1 MSDRLGMKVVVVG
14 AGIVGSSVAFRLGQ
28 LGASVTI
35 VDGAF
40 PGAGTSGATFSWLN
54 SFDKSPR
61 AYHQLNLMGMAEHR
75 ALAGELDVDG
85 CVHFDGGLMWER
97 VDPNARHGAP
107 TVVTG
112 HASRAGAASGDL
124 TTELATH
131 GLSARIESCRR
142 LGYLIE
148 ELTPDEARS
157 LEPEIDFG
165 DGDVAIVYAMP
176 NEGWI
181 DARGLAHRLSAAA
194 VDRYG
199 AKLMLGTEVERVD
212 GRGSSG
218 GEVVLRDGTRLA
230 CDVAVNAA
238 GPEAGR
244 LAAASG
250 VNLPVERSLGVMFV
264 TGSAPVRLKHVVHAP
279 GVTMRPDGATRVMVR
294 VARFDSQVQ
303 EGRPWSCDDNRCSEV
318 IAAGARV
325 LPNIRYASIESVRVG
340 VRPIPGDGVSIVGA
354 AGESPHLYH
363 VITHSGAT
371 LGPVL
376 GRLVASDLLLGT
388 PPELA
393 SFRPER
399 FLKSSTVAGR
409 L

>member
-1 MSDRLGMKVVVVG
+1 MNNRLGMTVVVVG
-14 AGIVGSSVAFRLGQ
+14 AGIVGSAVAYRLGQ
-28 LGASVTI
+28 LGAAVTL
-35 VDGAF
+35 VDRAF
-40 PGAGTSGATFSWLN
+40 AGAGTSGATFSWLN
-54 SFDKSPR
+54 SFDKHPR
-61 AYHQLNLMGMAEHR
+61 AYHQLNLMGIAEHR
-75 ALAGELDVDG
+75 ALAGELDVND

-97 VDPNARHGAP
+97 VDLNARQLAP

-112 HASRAGAASGDL
+112 HGAAARAVVGDL

-131 GLSARIESCRR
+131 GLAARIESCRR

-148 ELTPDEARS
+148 ELSPKEAQT

-165 DGDVAIVYAMP
+165 DGDVPVVYAMP

-194 VDRYG
+194 CARYG
-199 AKLMLGTEVERVD
+199 AKLTLGTDVVRVD
-212 GRGSSG
+212 GNGSG
-218 GEVVLRDGTRLA
+218 ADVVLGDGTRIA

-238 GPEAGR
+238 GPEGGR

-264 TGSAPVRLKHVVHAP
+264 TSSAPVRLRHVVHAP

-294 VARFDSQVQ
+294 VARFDSQVE
-303 EGRPWSCDDNRCSEV
+303 EGLPWSCTDPRCSEV
-318 IAAGARV
+318 VAAASTV
-325 LPNIRYASIESVRVG
+325 LPNLRHATIESVRVG

-354 AGESPHLYH
+354 TSGSPHLYH

-376 GRLVASDLLLGT
+376 GRLVASDLLLGS

-399 FLKSSTVAGR
+399 FADSSMVSGHR
-409 L
+409 